1 MRRFFRRLMST
12 ITAAV
17 TLFLVVTA
25 CHVND
30 YDTGDSK
37 YSYLRADFV
46 EARTNSE
53 GLICKAVTDDGDS
66 LFLSPL
72 LKTSWGTRP
81 DTLYRALLYYNKGE
95 TNASLPSKSLQAFS
109 VIGVGASQVYVLR
122 PQNEM
127 ASVVI
132 ADDGVGFQSAWQS
145 ANKRYI
151 NMALVLKGGKAEN
164 VDNKHILGVV
174 RDSVVTNQ
182 QGHHTYFYRLYHLQ
196 NGVPAYYSSTIY
208 ASIPMSFMR
217 AGDTLQLTIR
227 TSQKG
232 VVVRKF
238 AF

>member
-1 MRRFFRRLMST
+1 MRRYFRRLMSM

-66 LFLSPL
+66 LFLSPS

-95 TNASLPSKSLQAFS
+95 TNASLPSESLQAFS
-109 VIGVGASQVYVLR
+109 VTGVGASQVYVLR
-122 PQNEM
+122 PQSQM

-145 ANKRYI
+145 ANKRYV
-151 NMALVLKGGKAEN
+151 NMALVLKSGKAEN
-164 VDNKHILGVV
+164 VDNKHILGVI

-182 QGHHTYFYRLYHLQ
+182 QGHRTYFYRIYHLQ

>member
-1 MRRFFRRLMST
+1 MRRFSRRLMST

-17 TLFLVVTA
+17 TFFLVVTA
-25 CHVND
+25 CHIND

-66 LFLSPL
+66 LFLSPS

-95 TNASLPSKSLQAFS
+95 ADATQSQAASRALS
-109 VIGVGASQVYVLR
+109 VTGVGARQVYVLR
-122 PQNEM
+122 PQ
-127 ASVVI
+127 AGSSGVSGP
-132 ADDGVGFQSAWQS
+132 DDAVGFQSCWMS
-145 ANKRYI
+145 ASKRYV
-151 NMALVLKGGKAEN
+151 NVGLVLKSGQA
-164 VDNKHILGVV
+164 DQPDSKHILGLI
-174 RDSVVTNQ
+174 RDSIVTDL
-182 QGHHTYFYRLYHLQ
+182 QGHRTFFCRIYHLQ

-208 ASIPMSFMR
+208 ASIPTSFMR

-232 VVVRKF
+232 VVARKF